1 MTSETIADPE
11 LDPTA
16 TYAVD
21 PSRARRLAGRVVASP
36 TAETFTR
43 TSPMSGGPVATLP
56 LSTAADVSRA
66 IDAARSAQVRW
77 AATS

>member
-21 PSRARRLAGRVVASP
+21 PGRARRLASRVVASP
-36 TAETFTR
+36 TADTFTR
-43 TSPMSGGPVATLP
+43 TTPLTGGPIAALP
-56 LSTAADVSRA
+56 LSTPADVDRA
-66 IDAARSAQVRW
+66 IDAAR
-77 AATS
+77 AA